1 MLSVE
6 RFPSVAPGPQRLSD
20 CYYREREAPPP
31 LAVFPTSCD
40 MAARAPPPRSL
51 APPPVATETGGK
63 EQVKMELESAS
74 LWKQFSAVGTEMII
88 TKKGRRMFP
97 GLSVRLSGL
106 NPALRYILLLD
117 VVPVDGSRYRF
128 HGDAWQTVGEAEARL
143 PDRVFIHPDS
153 PATGAHW
160 LGRSVSFHRAK
171 LTNHT
176 LDAQGH
182 IILHSLHRYQPRLHV
197 MEARDMLRWGGG
209 QTSFIFPETQFL
221 TVTAYQNPRITE
233 LKINSNPFA
242 KGFREDGRNCKKQRD
257 ARQKRKMSE
266 PLDGSE
272 PSESS
277 RDLQGLVL
285 DSLPQLQES
294 SCGFRE
300 EDPPQVPEQ
309 HLDLGH
315 AFIASHIND
324 ITASLANEMQDT
336 AGSHVTDQMIDR
348 SDPSF
353 ESGFISAPPPPPP
366 PPPPSSYTSLPD
378 GSDSTPA
385 GEYPSL
391 LSSSSPSSLHT
402 SFSSYPVL
410 TPPPSATSSPLPL
423 LPDSPPAYPSLTPGD
438 PQGFSPHT
446 PLSASYPPAQLTPPT
461 QDHTSPTFNYAT
473 PEAPPTHDRTAP
485 PPPDALST
493 PTAFPFPPLTQT
505 PTYTPTYTP
514 TPTPPLT
521 QTPTYTPTP
530 PLTQTP
536 TYTPTPPLTQTP
548 TYTPT
553 YTPTPSLNQTNPFPP
568 APALN
573 QSQLSYPPLNQ
584 SHLCL
589 PHAPPLNQSQL
600 TYSSAPPLNQ
610 SQLTYSSA
618 PPLNQSQLSSFPLNQ
633 SQLSYP
639 PLNQSQLSLPH
650 APPLNQSQLSS
661 FPLNQS
667 QLSSFPLN
675 QSQLSSFPHSFPSSF
690 THPSFQSTS
699 CFSGVSSS
707 HLPPPS
713 LAFSS
718 SHLPPSSLS
727 GQGQTSSSF
736 FSSSS
741 SPAELHPGSPY
752 LPDMMLHLPAL
763 SSSSSSSSC
772 SSSQSSPGPT
782 LYSSFPSYPLRLC
795 PDPRAAMPV
804 PLRHVYR
811 QPQPPQ
817 GSYLDMG
824 PRAAF

>member
-1 MLSVE
+1 MLSIE
-6 RFPSVAPGPQRLSD
+6 RYPSLAPGPQRLAD

-31 LAVFPTSCD
+31 AALFPTSCD

-51 APPPVATETGGK
+51 ALPPVPTETSSK
-63 EQVKMELESAS
+63 EQVKMELENAS
-74 LWKQFSAVGTEMII
+74 LWKQFSSVGTEMII

-97 GLSVRLSGL
+97 GLSVKLSGL

-117 VVPVDGSRYRF
+117 IVPLDGSRYRF

-160 LGRSVSFHRAK
+160 LGRSITFHRAK

-176 LDAQGH
+176 LDSQGH
-182 IILHSLHRYQPRLHV
+182 IILHSLHRYQPRLHI
-197 MEARDMLRWGGG
+197 MEARDMLRWGGA
-209 QTSFIFPETQFL
+209 QHSFTFPETQFL

-233 LKINSNPFA
+233 LKIKSNPFA

-257 ARQKRKMSE
+257 ARQKRKMTE
-266 PLDGSE
+266 PLDLGITDSMCFSDDSE

-285 DSLPQLQES
+285 ATLPQLQES
-294 SCGFRE
+294 SCGFRD
-300 EDPPQVPEQ
+300 EDPPLVPEQ

-315 AFIASHIND
+315 SFITSHIND

-336 AGSHVTDQMIDR
+336 AEKHVSDQMIDR
-348 SDPSF
+348 SDTSYEPEFMSTRPPS
-353 ESGFISAPPPPPP
+353 
-366 PPPPSSYTSLPD
+366 SSYTSLPD
-378 GSDSTPA
+378 GSDTTISLPA
-385 GEYPSL
+385 GEYPCL
-391 LSSSSPSSLHT
+391 LSSYT
-402 SFSSYPVL
+402 DL
-410 TPPPSATSSPLPL
+410 TPPPSATSSPHPL
-423 LPDSPPAYPSLTPGD
+423 LPTSPPAYPSLTPGD

-446 PLSASYPPAQLTPPT
+446 PLSASYPSAQLTPPT
-461 QDHTSPTFNYAT
+461 QDHASPTVFNYPTQEAT
-473 PEAPPTHDRTAP
+473 PTHDHTAP
-485 PPPDALST
+485 PPSGALVNAPSA
-493 PTAFPFPPLTQT
+493 PTAFPFPPLNQTQIT
-505 PTYTPTYTP
+505 SYTPAPPLNQSQLSLPSTP
-514 TPTPPLT
+514 TPT
-521 QTPTYTPTP
+521 
-530 PLTQTP
+530 
-536 TYTPTPPLTQTP
+536 
-548 TYTPT
+548 
-553 YTPTPSLNQTNPFPP
+553 LNQTHATPFLP
-568 APALN
+568 APTLN

-584 SHLCL
+584 PQLSF
-589 PHAPPLNQSQL
+589 PHAPPLNQL
-600 TYSSAPPLNQ
+600 
-610 SQLTYSSA
+610 
-618 PPLNQSQLSSFPLNQ
+618 QLSSFPLNQ

-650 APPLNQSQLSS
+650 APPLNQSQFTYPSAP
-661 FPLNQS
+661 PLNQS

-675 QSQLSSFPHSFPSSF
+675 QSQLSSFTHSFPSSSF
-690 THPSFQSTS
+690 NHPSFQSNS
-699 CFSGVSSS
+699 CFSS

-713 LAFSS
+713 LGFPS

-727 GQGQTSSSF
+727 GQGQTPSPF
-736 FSSSS
+736 FSSS
-741 SPAELHPGSPY
+741 AELHPGSPY

-763 SSSSSSSSC
+763 SSSS
-772 SSSQSSPGPT
+772 QGPA

-795 PDPRAAMPV
+795 PDPRSSMPV